1 MHPPT
6 IIKARNATLWDDAGN
21 SYVDLFS
28 AHGTTWLG
36 HANERIADAVAEQL
50 ARVWNTGAL
59 PTDSRLRATECL
71 AEFFPSRY
79 SVAGFYSTGMEAFE
93 FSARIARHTTRRNR
107 LIGFSRNMHGKSTVA
122 AYLGW
127 DNGDALELPHCLR
140 LPYPPD
146 LDEQQLLCKLEKEL
160 AGTPTAAICIEP
172 LQGSGGGTMLSETW
186 YRELFQL
193 AEQHGS
199 LVIFDEVLTG
209 FYRTGPTFFFEGLG
223 VSPHLVLVGKSLGNG
238 FPISAVMM
246 REPLKVTSTM
256 LPGSTFAGN
265 PLATTAALATM
276 QEIRL
281 IPIEERVV
289 AIEQTITEVLA
300 PVRERG
306 VSLQGRGALWI
317 LQFPPTAD
325 MESILAATFARGV
338 AIGSAGQQIRLLPP
352 ATIEPEPLEWACSV
366 LLDIITSDS
375 FA

>member
-1 MHPPT
+1 MDPPT
-6 IIKARNATLWDDAGN
+6 IIKASNATLWDDAGN

-50 ARVWNTGAL
+50 PRVWNTGAL
-59 PTDSRLRATECL
+59 PTDSRRRATECL
-71 AEFFPSRY
+71 ADFFPSSY

-93 FSARIARHTTRRNR
+93 FSTRIARHATRRNR

-127 DNGDALELPHCLR
+127 DNGDALELSHCLR

-146 LDEQQLLCKLEKEL
+146 LNEQQLLCKLEKEL
-160 AGTPTAAICIEP
+160 AETPTAAICIEP
-172 LQGSGGGTMLSETW
+172 LQSSGGGAMLSKTW

-199 LVIFDEVLTG
+199 LIIFDEVLTG
-209 FYRTGPTFFFEGLG
+209 FYRTGPSFFFEGVG
-223 VSPHLVLVGKSLGNG
+223 VEPHLVLVGKSLGNG
-238 FPISAVMM
+238 FPVSAVVM
-246 REPLKVTSTM
+246 REPLEVTSTM

-276 QEIRL
+276 QEMRL

-289 AIEQTITEVLA
+289 AIEQTISEVLTT
-300 PVRERG
+300 VRERG
-306 VSLQGRGALWI
+306 VNLQGRGALWV
-317 LQFPPTAD
+317 LQFPPAAD
-325 MESILAATFARGV
+325 MESILAAIFARGV
-338 AIGSAGQQIRLLPP
+338 AVGSTGQQIRLLPP
-352 ATIEPEPLEWACSV
+352 ATIEPESLEWACHV